1 MPSTR
6 ELLGTPP
13 WTAPHPPASVPLPR
27 SCEVLVV
34 GAGVT
39 GLSAALALASEG
51 RDVLIVDRR
60 FGSGAACRSG
70 GIIVGDTLIGPAPG
84 FEGCDLELRDW
95 VVAHAPACRLEW
107 AGCIELDRDDRL
119 RAEPI
124 DWQDAGLVRLSR
136 IVEGGTLDPAALV
149 SALAWQA
156 VERGARFVN
165 AIAIDRCERSES
177 SLVASGDGRT
187 VHADAVLFATDATDA
202 GTRRLWPQRQ
212 LTVAMET
219 TVIPDDLADEIG
231 WRDRRPF
238 YTNELPLLW
247 GRVLDDGAML
257 AGRELVPVDD
267 SASFEPAF
275 QQASARLIARIRGLH
290 PALARIEPRRFWAGP
305 IARDQSGVPSVRP
318 DPDVRGAWWAGG
330 YGGHG
335 LAQAFRLGALAATA
349 IRSDSRRD

>member
-39 GLSAALALASEG
+39 GLSAALAVASRG
-51 RDVLIVDRR
+51 QDVVIVDRR

-70 GIIVGDTLIGPAPG
+70 GIIVGDTLIGPVPG
-84 FEGCDLELRDW
+84 FERCDLELRDW
-95 VVAHAPACRLEW
+95 VSANAPACRLQW
-107 AGCIELDRDDRL
+107 AGCMELDRDDRL
-119 RAEPI
+119 RAQPV

-136 IVEGGTLDPAALV
+136 VVEGGTLDPAALV
-149 SALAWQA
+149 SALAWAA
-156 VERGARFVN
+156 VERGARFVDGL
-165 AIAIDRCERSES
+165 AIDRCERSGS
-177 SLVASGDGRT
+177 RLMASGGGQS
-187 VHADAVLFATDATDA
+187 VHAGAVLFATDATDV

-219 TVIPDDLADEIG
+219 TTIPDALADEIG
-231 WRDRRPF
+231 WGDRRPF

-247 GRVLDDGAML
+247 GRALDDGALL
-257 AGRELVPVDD
+257 AGRELVPLDE
-267 SASFEPAF
+267 STSFEPAF
-275 QQASARLIARIRGLH
+275 ERASATLIARIRGLH
-290 PALARIEPRRFWAGP
+290 PSVDRIEPRRFWAGP
-305 IARDQSGVPSVRP
+305 IARDESGVPSVVA
-318 DPDVRGAWWAGG
+318 DPDLVGVWWAGG

-335 LAQAFRLGALAATA
+335 LAQAFRLGEIAARTIA
-349 IRSDSRRD
+349 HSAR